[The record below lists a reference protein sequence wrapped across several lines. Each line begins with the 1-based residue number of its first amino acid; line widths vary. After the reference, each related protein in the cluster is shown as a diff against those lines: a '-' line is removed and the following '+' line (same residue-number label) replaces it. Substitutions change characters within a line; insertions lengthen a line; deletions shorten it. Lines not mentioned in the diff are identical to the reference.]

1 MLELTPELSNSTSKP
16 IYTQLYEYIKAI
28 ILNED
33 VQSGERLPSIRYLA
47 KHLNISKNTVITAYE
62 QLLAEGYVSSRGTSG
77 LFIEKLHKDI
87 LKNSSKE
94 FIKEEVIQ
102 VNNNIHA
109 SSFDFRNAQI
119 DINSFPYTIWRKV
132 LNQCI
137 NLEMSDLLN
146 YGEHQGEMELR
157 TQISH
162 YLLLSRGVKCT
173 PQQILIGA
181 GTQQSLTMLS
191 LILKNIG
198 TTIAFEEP
206 GYNGARKVFIDNNFI
221 VHPIELE
228 SDGINIKALAACAA
242 QIVYI
247 TPSHQFPYGMVMPIN
262 KRLMLLQW
270 AKERNGFIIEDDY
283 DGEFRYQGNPIPSL
297 QALDTNGNVI
307 YLGTFSKSLIP
318 SVRISYLVLPEK
330 LLQIYKKNYSIYEQP
345 VCRLNQKALQL
356 FMEQGFWNRHI
367 KKVRNIYKKKHDL
380 LITSINDILGDKVE
394 IIGKDAGL
402 HILLRVNN
410 GMKEVELINAAY
422 LVQVCVSPVSP
433 YWFNKRN
440 ADASVVFIGFAGI
453 KLEAIPQ
460 GIAQLKKCWFL

>member
-1 MLELTPELSNSTSKP
+1 
-16 IYTQLYEYIKAI
+16 
-28 ILNED
+28 
-33 VQSGERLPSIRYLA
+33 
-47 KHLNISKNTVITAYE
+47 
-62 QLLAEGYVSSRGTSG
+62 
-77 LFIEKLHKDI
+77 
-87 LKNSSKE
+87 
-94 FIKEEVIQ
+94 
-102 VNNNIHA
+102 
-109 SSFDFRNAQI
+109 
-119 DINSFPYTIWRKV
+119 
-132 LNQCI
+132 
-137 NLEMSDLLN
+137 
-146 YGEHQGEMELR
+146 
-157 TQISH
+157 
-162 YLLLSRGVKCT
+162 
-173 PQQILIGA
+173 
-181 GTQQSLTMLS
+181 
-191 LILKNIG
+191 
-198 TTIAFEEP
+198 
-206 GYNGARKVFIDNNFI
+206 
-221 VHPIELE
+221 
-228 SDGINIKALAACAA
+228 
-242 QIVYI
+242 
-247 TPSHQFPYGMVMPIN
+247 MVMPVT

-380 LITSINDILGDKVE
+380 LISSINDILGDKVE

-402 HILLRVNN
+402 HILLKVNN
-410 GMKEVELINAAY
+410 GMKEIELINAAY

-453 KLEAIPQ
+453 KLETIPE